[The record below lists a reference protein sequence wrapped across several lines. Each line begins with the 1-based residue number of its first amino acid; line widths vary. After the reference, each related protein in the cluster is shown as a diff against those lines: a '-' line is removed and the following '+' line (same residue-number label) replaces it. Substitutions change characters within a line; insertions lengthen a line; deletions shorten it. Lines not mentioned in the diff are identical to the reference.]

1 MDSMKKDE
9 SWTMGMTVVMM
20 KGMVVTGDPCWYFNK
35 LNISSVSL
43 ILFKGMMS
51 SRKLLDV
58 CTNKDD
64 DDCVLVDCVLVVK
77 VVVRL

>member
-1 MDSMKKDE
+1 MDNGDDDGGDDDE
-9 SWTMGMTVVMM
+9 RDG
-20 KGMVVTGDPCWYFNK
+20 GDSCWYFNK
-35 LNISSVSL
+35 LNMSSVSL

-64 DDCVLVDCVLVVK
+64 DDCVLVDCV
-77 VVVRL
+77 

>member
-1 MDSMKKDE
+1 MDNGDDGGDDE
-9 SWTMGMTVVMM
+9 RDG
-20 KGMVVTGDPCWYFNK
+20 GDSCWYFNK
-35 LNISSVSL
+35 LKMSSVSL